1 MSEKCNFSF
10 IALESMEGYYYRENV
25 SVEEYQ
31 AQINAGSLEKVKQY
45 YKRLRYVCFTCQS
58 NFSSETSKF
67 SIYTF
72 ISKCKAVIVFH
83 DEVELGILEVFKWL
97 WLLSWISSLWGE
109 LGVPTEL
116 NYQVKKK
123 SLFQTDKYIN
133 I

>member
-58 NFSSETSKF
+58 NFSSETSP
-67 SIYTF
+67 SY
-72 ISKCKAVIVFH
+72 
-83 DEVELGILEVFKWL
+83 
-97 WLLSWISSLWGE
+97 LSVKLSLYFMMRWSWE
-109 LGVPTEL
+109 
-116 NYQVKKK
+116 
-123 SLFQTDKYIN
+123 F
-133 I
+133 